1 MKPSLYPNAVLTFD
15 GSPAFRVLR
24 RRPQSAFGL
33 QRTWWIL
40 DNLDLDAPRHE
51 SFSEEALMERLDSGE
66 LCIQALKQPQASI
79 QIAPRSSVP
88 QSERAFS
95 GFQHLEAA
103 FS

>member
-15 GSPAFRVLR
+15 GSPVFRVLR
-24 RRPQSAFGL
+24 RRPQSVFGL
-33 QRTWWIL
+33 QRIWWTL
-40 DNLDLDAPRHE
+40 ENLELDAPRHE
-51 SFSEEALMERLDSGE
+51 SFSEEELMERLDSGE
-66 LCIQALKQPQASI
+66 LCIQALKQSQAST

-88 QSERAFS
+88 QSERASS